1 MNQSVLFGERLREL
15 RAHAGLSQSEF
26 AKIGGVTKKSQML
39 YESGER
45 VPNALY
51 LAAIDL
57 HGISALY
64 FLTGSEDSFSHTE
77 GEVSYS
83 LNGEEQKLLKAY
95 RKVSKIWRDAA
106 MGVLNSGE
114 KQLRS
119 NETLAGKNGESIDTA
134 AVDS

>member
-51 LAAIDL
+51 PLALTRTDPPLLTGIDPL
-57 HGISALY
+57 TLSMGIS
-64 FLTGSEDSFSHTE
+64 GC
-77 GEVSYS
+77 
-83 LNGEEQKLLKAY
+83 
-95 RKVSKIWRDAA
+95 
-106 MGVLNSGE
+106 SGE
-114 KQLRS
+114 RVRRGQ
-119 NETLAGKNGESIDTA
+119 AI
-134 AVDS
+134 